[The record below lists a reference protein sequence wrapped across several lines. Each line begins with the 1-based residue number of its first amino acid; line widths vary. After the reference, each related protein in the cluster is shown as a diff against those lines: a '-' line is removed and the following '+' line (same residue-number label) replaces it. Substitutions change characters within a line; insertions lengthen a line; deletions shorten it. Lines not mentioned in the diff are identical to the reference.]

1 LVDGG
6 FHWITIMRM
15 QTERRAINCRVPAQA
30 GFSLIELLIVV
41 AIILIIAAIAIPDYL
56 NTKMAANE
64 ASAVES
70 MRTIQT
76 AIIAYST
83 SYPAIGYPALLS
95 DLGSGGASPCVA
107 AANQACLIDQL
118 LATGTKGGYIL
129 TYVQDTTTTPS
140 TGYTINADPISRGRT
155 GRRSFFTDTPGVIRF
170 NPAAPATP
178 TDPPL

>member
-1 LVDGG
+1 VDGE
-6 FHWITIMRM
+6 FEWITIMLM
-15 QTERRAINCRVPAQA
+15 QTDRRAINCGVRAQA

-56 NTKMAANE
+56 NSKMSANE

-70 MRTIQT
+70 VRTIQT
-76 AIIAYST
+76 ALIAYST
-83 SYPAIGYPALLS
+83 NYPAIGYPALLS
-95 DLGSGGASPCVA
+95 DLGTGGASPCVA
-107 AANQACLIDQL
+107 AANQACLIDQVV
-118 LATGTKGGYIL
+118 ASGTKGGYVL

-140 TGYTINADPISRGRT
+140 TGYTINADPVSRGRT

-178 TDPPL
+178 ADPPL